1 MSSADILSR
10 LRRFLLIFAVLLLG
24 GTTVELLMVNH
35 AGDAVQL
42 IPFVLCALGA
52 TAALVALFRPRRST
66 LLILRACMT
75 LIVTGSLFGVYQH
88 FENNLAFEREIN
100 PNAPAWDTLL
110 IALGGANPLLAP
122 GILAVAA
129 MLALAATYYHPAL
142 SDEQQSD

>member
-10 LRRFLLIFAVLLLG
+10 LRRFLLIFCVLLLG

-52 TAALVALFRPRRST
+52 TAALVALFRPRRAT

-75 LIVTGSLFGVYQH
+75 LTVTGSLFGVYQH

-100 PNAPAWDTLL
+100 PNAPAWDALL
-110 IALGGANPLLAP
+110 TALGGANPLLAP

-129 MLALAATYYHPAL
+129 ILALAATYHHPAL
-142 SDEQQSD
+142 GGEEQST

>member
-10 LRRFLLIFAVLLLG
+10 LRRFLLIFSVLLLG

-35 AGDAVQL
+35 VGDAVQL
-42 IPFVLCALGA
+42 IPFVLCGLGA
-52 TAALVALFRPRRST
+52 AAALVALFRPRRAT

-75 LIVTGSLFGVYQH
+75 LTVTGSLFGVYQH

-100 PNAPAWDTLL
+100 PNAPAWDALL
-110 IALGGANPLLAP
+110 TALGGANPLLAP

-129 MLALAATYYHPAL
+129 ILALAATYHHPAL
-142 SDEQQSD
+142 GGEEQST